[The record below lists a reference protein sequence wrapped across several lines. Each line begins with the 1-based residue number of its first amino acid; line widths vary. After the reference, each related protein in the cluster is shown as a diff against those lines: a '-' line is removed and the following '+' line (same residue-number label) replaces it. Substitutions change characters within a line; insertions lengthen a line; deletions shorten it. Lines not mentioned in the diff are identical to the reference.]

1 MEEKNRLDA
10 ELVRRGLFRS
20 RETAKEAI
28 KKGMITVGGKPVT
41 RPSYPVSDA
50 ERIESG
56 ESPERFVGRGGYK
69 LQKALDSF
77 GIDLAGKRCLD
88 LGASTGGFTDCM
100 LQSGALSVAAVEGGH
115 GQLASS
121 LLSDPRVF
129 SFEDTDVRRMP
140 PEITGKSYDFIA
152 CDLSFISLK
161 LVFPYV
167 LPLLAED
174 GCAVFLVKPQFEA
187 GRKAV
192 GKKGVVRDGKDH
204 VRVLEEL
211 IACLYAAGARVLGL
225 TWSPIRGGEGN
236 IEYLLQVTKSG
247 SEFVPDV
254 PGVVRSAHEELK
266 RDV

>member
-10 ELVRRGLFRS
+10 ELVKRGVFRS

-28 KKGMITVGGKPVT
+28 RKGMITVGDKPVT
-41 RPSYPVSDA
+41 RPSYPVSDTD
-50 ERIESG
+50 RIESRAN
-56 ESPERFVGRGGYK
+56 PERFVGRGGYK
-69 LQKALDSF
+69 LQKALERF
-77 GIDLAGKRCLD
+77 KIDLRGKDCLD

-100 LQSGALSVAAVEGGH
+100 LQYGANSVVAVEGGH

-121 LLSDPRVF
+121 LLSDPRVV
-129 SFEDTDVRRMP
+129 SHENTDVRKMP
-140 PEITGKSYDFIA
+140 PEIAGKSYDFIA

-161 LVFPYV
+161 LVFPCV
-167 LPLLAED
+167 LPLLAEN

-192 GKKGVVRDGKDH
+192 GKKGVVRGEKDH
-204 VRVLEEL
+204 VRVLDEL
-211 IACLYAAGARVLGL
+211 FACLTSAGARVQGL

-236 IEYLLQVTKSG
+236 IEYLVLVSKSG
-247 SEFVPDV
+247 SEFCPDV